1 VRLRR
6 EWLLLLGSLLVAA
19 ALYSHYIGGH
29 SALLIELIMV
39 ALGILL
45 AFFSLKAF
53 ETREETPRDGLLTVI
68 MSRFIPRD
76 KVAILIPFLGFLILL
91 SWSVWKIGV
100 AGSTDLQMEDFIV
113 TLFSLSLVLY
123 LSGPS
128 KLQPVKDFVVLYLM
142 FLTIVFVIIW
152 RAYEILSGESSGEI
166 TGYAEYSIVT
176 KPVVGILQTLG
187 FRAHSILDLTG
198 PGLSN
203 IIEYEHNG
211 VMLRVGI
218 GTGCSGLY
226 SAGLFF
232 SAFLAFVLA
241 RYRKVDRYIGA
252 ALAIGFLLT
261 WAANIIRMVITVMTG
276 IAWGHPALATVH
288 SFFGVLIF
296 VAFITVFWTL
306 IVRWLDKKEPEINVP
321 PPTQPQPSPAK

>member
-1 VRLRR
+1 VRLRG
-6 EWLLLLGSLLVAA
+6 EWLLLLGALLVAA
-19 ALYSHYIGGH
+19 ALYSHYIGGN
-29 SALLIELIMV
+29 SALLIELTMV
-39 ALGILL
+39 ALGIIL

-53 ETREETPRDGLLTVI
+53 ETSEENPRDGLLTAI
-68 MSRFIPRD
+68 LSRFVPKEKI
-76 KVAILIPFLGFLILL
+76 AILIPFLGFIILL
-91 SWSVWKIGV
+91 SWSAWKIGV
-100 AGSTDLQMEDFIV
+100 GGSTDLQMQDFVV

-128 KLQPVKDFVVLYLM
+128 KLQAVRDFVVLYLM

-152 RAYEILSGESSGEI
+152 RVYEILSGGSSGEI
-166 TGYAEYSIVT
+166 AGYAEYYVVT
-176 KPVVGILQTLG
+176 EPMVGILQTLG
-187 FRAHSILDLTG
+187 FHTHAILDLNG

-203 IIEYEHNG
+203 IIEYPHGG

-232 SAFLAFVLA
+232 SAFLAFVLV

-252 ALAIGFLLT
+252 ALGIGFLLT
-261 WAANIIRMVITVMTG
+261 WAANIIRMVITVLTG
-276 IAWGHPALATVH
+276 IAWGQPALATVH
-288 SFFGVLIF
+288 SYLGVLIF

-306 IVRWLDKKEPEINVP
+306 TVRWLDRKEPVTIVSP
-321 PPTQPQPSPAK
+321 RTQPQPSTAK